1 MKRICILAFPQAL
14 ASSMAIPLEMI
25 SAADTIFRL
34 RHHQRKSAVE
44 LTIVAENSCSI
55 TVSGGM
61 SINPGCRL
69 ADTGICDLIFV
80 PALWG
85 NPCAAVMQ
93 HSESVAWLAQQYAGG
108 ATVCSVGSGSYFP
121 GAAGLLDGKPATT
134 HWRYFDDF
142 ESRYPSIKLQRK
154 RFITH
159 QDRLYCTGSVNA
171 VRDVMLHFVEQLF
184 DSSTADEVAR
194 HFTHELKRSYE
205 SLLLAVDQQDTHHDE
220 LIIKVQ
226 EWLQKHYQSD
236 VRMRELAVMFGLN
249 SRSLNRR
256 FRQAANKTPVEYL
269 QEVRI
274 TQARQLLKHSN
285 LSIAEIA
292 FAVGYQDVSYF
303 TGIFRRMHDVT
314 PNAYRRLV
322 RTKLFNVGNPAQ
334 PRNVKD
340 S

>member
-1 MKRICILAFPQAL
+1 MNRISILALPQAL

-34 RHHQRKSAVE
+34 RHRQRNSLVS
-44 LTIVAENSCSI
+44 LHIVAETINNM
-55 TVSGGM
+55 TVPGGM
-61 SINPGCRL
+61 GIKPTCRL
-69 ADTGICDLIFV
+69 ADTGTCRLIFV

-85 NPCAAVMQ
+85 NPRAAIAQ
-93 HSESVAWLAQQYAGG
+93 HSSAVAWLAEQYAAG
-108 ATVCSVGSGSYFP
+108 ATICSVGSGSYFL
-121 GAAGLLDGKPATT
+121 GAAGLLDHKPATT

-142 ESRYPSIKLQRK
+142 EKRYPNIKLQRK

-171 VRDVMLHFVEQLF
+171 VRDVMLHFIEQLF

-220 LIIKVQ
+220 IIIKVQ
-226 EWLQKHYQSD
+226 EWLQKHYQRD
-236 VRMRELAVMFGLN
+236 IRIRDLATLFGLN
-249 SRSLNRR
+249 ARSLNRR
-256 FRQAANKTPVEYL
+256 FRQAAGKTPVEYL

-274 TQARQLLKHSN
+274 NQARQLLKHSN

-292 FAVGYQDVSYF
+292 FSVGYQDVSYF
-303 TGIFRRMHDVT
+303 TGLFRRMHDVT

-322 RTKLFNVGNPAQ
+322 RTKLFNVGNPAS
-334 PRNVKD
+334 PKL
-340 S
+340 

>member
-34 RHHQRKSAVE
+34 RHQQRKSTVK
-44 LTIVAENSCSI
+44 LQIVAEDNNSI

-85 NPCAAVMQ
+85 NPRAAVMQ
-93 HSESVAWLAQQYAGG
+93 HSASVAWLTQQYAAG

-142 ESRYPSIKLQRK
+142 ESRYPRIKLQRK

-226 EWLQKHYQSD
+226 EWLQKHYQRD
-236 VRMRELAVMFGLN
+236 IRMRDLAPRFGLN
-249 SRSLNRR
+249 ARSFNRR

-274 TQARQLLKHSN
+274 YQARELLKHSN

-303 TGIFRRMHDVT
+303 TGLFRRMHDVT

-322 RTKLFNVGNPAQ
+322 RTKLFNVGTRHTPGN
-334 PRNVKD
+334 D
-340 S
+340 G

>member
-1 MKRICILAFPQAL
+1 MKLISILALPQAL

-25 SAADTIFRL
+25 SAADTIYRL
-34 RHHQRKSAVE
+34 RHHQRSSSVS
-44 LTIVAENSCSI
+44 LHIVAEKIDSM

-61 SINPGCRL
+61 GITPSARL
-69 ADTGICDLIFV
+69 SDTPACELIFV

-85 NPCAAVMQ
+85 NPRAAVMQ
-93 HSESVAWLAQQYAGG
+93 LADTVAWLALQYAAG
-108 ATVCSVGSGSYFP
+108 ATICSVGSGSYFP

-142 ESRYPSIKLQRK
+142 EKNFPKTKLHRK

-184 DSSTADEVAR
+184 DASTADEVAR

-226 EWLQKHYQSD
+226 EWLQKNFQHD
-236 VRMRELAVMFGLN
+236 IRMHDLALRFGLN
-249 SRSLNRR
+249 SRSFNRR

-274 TQARQLLKHSN
+274 NQARELLKHSN

-292 FAVGYQDVSYF
+292 FSVGYQDVSYF
-303 TGIFRRMHDVT
+303 TGLFRRMHDVT

-322 RTKLFNVGNPAQ
+322 RTKLFNVGNP
-334 PRNVKD
+334 PPSK
-340 S
+340 